1 MEDVPIYIALALT
14 LGYLA
19 VVGILSFRK
28 NHRKHQKRPQKKRPV
43 KAKQP
48 PRRQFSD
55 ERFSLNLMAMEAARQ
70 MAVAALK
77 SSNGGQK
84 DA

>member
-1 MEDVPIYIALALT
+1 MEDVPIYIALVLT

-19 VVGILSFRK
+19 VVGVLSYRK
-28 NHRKHQKRPQKKRPV
+28 DHRKPRKRPQKKHPV

-48 PRRQFSD
+48 PHRQFSD

-77 SSNGGQK
+77 SSNSGQK